1 MIKKIVTPLL
11 TYLCAF
17 SLLAPQ
23 TSFCA
28 ATDGQEPVPA
38 AQTAAPDRFELSEK
52 AKMLMLI
59 LGGGTIVSLG
69 ESISAYRKAKKRG
82 TLPVKINSYWGFLK
96 KRFHNAVFKPQDS
109 FKAQPLFS
117 SAIYLSSFLLVSK
130 ALEPSREPVQKEAEL
145 HVPQERLTDIQ
156 TGYPERTAEIQRLGR
171 QVNHLNQEIMEKII
185 TLPTRATPTQ
195 PFNAASFD
203 AAFNTHQHSTRVKNR
218 ILETLLRNQALGNTA
233 TPPIF
238 CLVGAPGVGKTTI
251 ASSVARALGREFQA
265 IALGGNGDSHTIK
278 GWVRTYQSPQ
288 PGEIINALIRSGVT
302 NPVILLDEI
311 DKLCE
316 NHTGNP
322 AATLLEVLDPAQNN
336 RFKDAYIN
344 IPVDLSQVF
353 FIATAND
360 WDAIPEA
367 LQSRLTRIDLASY
380 SAAEKAEI
388 VAQSL
393 TTTPLFQQAILGTT
407 FITELVDA
415 FDNAPSGMRRVKQL
429 MEQADGFYL
438 RLRLTDAHVTY
449 DSFKDAFFAH
459 LRNEQAAQQQP

>member
-1 MIKKIVTPLL
+1 
-11 TYLCAF
+11 
-17 SLLAPQ
+17 
-23 TSFCA
+23 
-28 ATDGQEPVPA
+28 
-38 AQTAAPDRFELSEK
+38 
-52 AKMLMLI
+52 
-59 LGGGTIVSLG
+59 
-69 ESISAYRKAKKRG
+69 
-82 TLPVKINSYWGFLK
+82 
-96 KRFHNAVFKPQDS
+96 
-109 FKAQPLFS
+109 
-117 SAIYLSSFLLVSK
+117 VSK
-130 ALEPSREPVQKEAEL
+130 ALEPSQEPVKKETEL
-145 HVPQERLTDIQ
+145 HVPQERFTDIQ

-171 QVNHLNQEIMEKII
+171 QVNHLNQEISEKII
-185 TLPTRATPTQ
+185 SLPTRATPTQ
-195 PFNAASFD
+195 PFNADSFNT
-203 AAFNTHQHSTRVKNR
+203 AFNTHQHNTRVKNR
-218 ILETLLRNQALGNTA
+218 ILETLLRNRALGNTA

-278 GWVRTYQSPQ
+278 GWARSYQSPQ
-288 PGEIINALIRSGVT
+288 AGEIINALIKSGVT

-316 NHTGNP
+316 TNTGNP

-380 SAAEKAEI
+380 TPAEKAGI
-388 VAQSL
+388 A
-393 TTTPLFQQAILGTT
+393 TT
-407 FITELVDA
+407 FRISALFAAAINETDFRTELTNE
-415 FDNAPSGMRRVKQL
+415 FDNAPGGVRRTRQL

-438 RLRLTDAHVTY
+438 RLHLENEHITY
-449 DSFKDAFFAH
+449 DAFRDQFFAH
-459 LRNEQAAQQQP
+459 LRQEQAAAQQ